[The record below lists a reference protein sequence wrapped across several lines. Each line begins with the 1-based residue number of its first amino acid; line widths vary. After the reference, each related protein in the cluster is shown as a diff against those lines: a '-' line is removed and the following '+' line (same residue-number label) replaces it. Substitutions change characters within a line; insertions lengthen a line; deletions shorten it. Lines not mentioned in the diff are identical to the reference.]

1 MGELSEPQ
9 LSVTSHIMDDSTDEK
24 EDANAF
30 AQPLDKALRHFERA
44 GSLAGL
50 VLYTHPISGRGYTA
64 FGADCEDGMRTNER
78 HLQLV
83 SGSTR

>member
-1 MGELSEPQ
+1 MGRR
-9 LSVTSHIMDDSTDEK
+9 MGDSTDRK
-24 EDANAF
+24 EEDVNASV
-30 AQPLDKALRHFERA
+30 QPLDKALRHFERA

-83 SGSTR
+83 RASTR